1 MKLNL
6 YSKQRTYVPTYN
18 VHALCMKVGIPLKL
32 SEPAWY
38 SATSDYDRASYRRE
52 MQMLH
57 HHYFS

>member
-1 MKLNL
+1 M
-6 YSKQRTYVPTYN
+6 YN
-18 VHALCMKVGIPLKL
+18 CTCMKVGIPLKL

-57 HHYFS
+57 HHYFSLDDPFTFYGCEC